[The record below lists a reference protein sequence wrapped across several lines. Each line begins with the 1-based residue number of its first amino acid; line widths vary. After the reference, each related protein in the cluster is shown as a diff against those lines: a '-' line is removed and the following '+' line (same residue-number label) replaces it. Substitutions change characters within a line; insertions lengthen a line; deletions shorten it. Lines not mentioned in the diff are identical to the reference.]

1 MRLTKRFTARM
12 IWNFGFIVLALAT
25 FAQMAQ
31 AEDFSACYDAD
42 NDVGIRGCTAII
54 DHNTASQS
62 ELAKVY
68 YNRGVAYDNKEQ
80 HDRAIKDYDKAITLN
95 PKYAEVYNNRGI
107 AYTKKGKADRA
118 IVDFDKAIALN
129 SKFANA
135 FYHRGIAYDD
145 KGEYDRAVPDYVRA
159 AALDPQYAEAY
170 LFHFS
175 DYFKMGQNGRSSMT
189 DYTPLDIYPGA
200 AGGYYNRGIAYKE
213 KGQYDRAI
221 KNFDKAITLN
231 PKYEPSYFNRGISYE
246 KLGKLRQ
253 AKLNY
258 QKTLELLPKN
268 KEVIAKLQALGAI
281 PEDKAPAADKSNAA
295 KKPSEPAVNANP
307 VKAIANTDI
316 SGSLIAKQAT
326 PDAKTCAAQCSSDV
340 TCAAWTW
347 NVWNAMCFTKSSA
360 DEILYEPSSV
370 SGMANGKSFPAKSS
384 LPMTMVR
391 YRGKGFDVS
400 KAKGTTQASF
410 EDCEASCKASKN
422 CAVFTWLREGDNA
435 CYLIPRATAAY
446 ETDKQFDSGVKR
458 QVAQ

>member
-1 MRLTKRFTARM
+1 MGRFC
-12 IWNFGFIVLALAT
+12 WVLAIMALAMAT
-25 FAQMAQ
+25 FAQMAK
-31 AEDFSACYDAD
+31 AEDFSACYDSD

-80 HDRAIKDYDKAITLN
+80 HDRAIKDYDKAIVLN

-107 AYTKKGKADRA
+107 AYTKKGQADRA
-118 IVDFDKAIALN
+118 IADFDKAIALN
-129 SKFANA
+129 PKFANA

-159 AALDPQYAEAY
+159 AALDPQYAGAY
-170 LFHFS
+170 QFHFMG
-175 DYFKMGQNGRSSMT
+175 YFELGQNGRSSMT
-189 DYTPLDIYPGA
+189 DYSPLDIYPGA
-200 AGGYYNRGIAYKE
+200 PAGYYNRGIACKE
-213 KGQYDRAI
+213 KGQYERAI

-268 KEVIAKLQALGAI
+268 KEVLAKLRALGAI
-281 PEDKAPAADKSNAA
+281 TEDKAPAADISNAA
-295 KKPSEPAVNANP
+295 EKPSEPAATAKP
-307 VKAIANTDI
+307 SKAIANTDI
-316 SGSLIAKQAT
+316 SGSLIVKQAT
-326 PDAKTCAAQCSSDV
+326 SDAKACAAQCSRDSACV
-340 TCAAWTW
+340 AWTF
-347 NVWNAMCFTKSSA
+347 NAWNAICFTKSSA
-360 DEILYEPSSV
+360 DEMLFEPSSI
-370 SGMANGKSFPAKSS
+370 SGMAKGKSAPPKSS

-400 KAKGTTQASF
+400 KTKATTQASF
-410 EDCEASCKASKN
+410 EDCEVSCKASEN
-422 CAVFTWLREGDNA
+422 CAVFSWQREGENA

-446 ETDKQFDSGVKR
+446 ETDVQIDSGVKR
-458 QVAQ
+458 QVAK